1 MPLFHDEIAQK
12 LPNKY
17 WETLTSYCSNKDL
30 SNGDIAGHTINVLYR
45 MLQNEQYAKLSPYF

>member
-45 MLQNEQYAKLSPYF
+45 ML